1 MNINDLNYFIRIV
14 EEKSLSKAAGKLF
27 ISYQGLS
34 KAMKS
39 LESELN
45 CPLFED
51 GSRRGRLTEYGEE
64 LYSSAR
70 KIVAEWERM
79 CTAMQHIRRRNRR
92 LYNLGIAMGVDMP
105 FPHFRERMD
114 RFVVEHGNIVT
125 TDAWDSY
132 CEEKVESEEL
142 DLAITFGPVSGGAF
156 VSLPLVRGYMAALVH
171 QQSELFGLE
180 RLTIRDIKGLDI
192 ITVNRHFRNHDILV
206 QACRLHGYEPR
217 VVLNTMN
224 LTKTLFEYQDKK
236 AIGVSNTLS
245 YPMKQIGDYRV
256 IPIVDQGTECQINIL
271 MSRKLSQHDGI
282 MSIRSELADCLLK

>member
-45 CPLFED
+45 CPLGEE
-51 GSRRGRLTEYGEE
+51 GSRRAELTEYGEE
-64 LYSSAR
+64 LYGSAR
-70 KIVAEWERM
+70 KIVAEWERL
-79 CTAMQHIRRRNRR
+79 CTTMQHIRRRNRR
-92 LYNLGIAMGVDMP
+92 LYNLGIAMGVDRP

-114 RFVVEHGNIVT
+114 AFVVAHGNIVT

-142 DLAITFGPVSGGAF
+142 DLAISFGPVNGDAF
-156 VSLPLVRGYMAALVH
+156 VSLPLVRGYIAALVH
-171 QQSELFGLE
+171 EQSSLFDRE
-180 RLTIRDIKGLDI
+180 RLTIQDLKGLDI

-206 QACRLHGYEPR
+206 QACRLQGFEPR
-217 VVLNTMN
+217 MILNTIN
-224 LTKTLFEYQDKK
+224 LTKTLLEYQDRQ
-236 AIGVSNTLS
+236 AVGVSNTLS
-245 YPMKQIGDYRV
+245 YPMKQIGAYRV

-271 MSRKLSQHDGI
+271 INRKLSHHDGI
-282 MSIRSELADCLLK
+282 MAIRSELADTLLK